1 MKNQRENTNPGHS
14 SDEKIIDALTPHCSF
29 RASDG
34 LKERVLAEARRET
47 EKESRRTRPLFTR
60 LRATAAFAAAAA
72 ILLALLIINPA
83 EMYRANAAGRLL
95 DAAAEIFGSTPSFG
109 MTIEVR
115 TLPQENFSY
124 IDADAKFVRHE
135 LTVEPS
141 TGRWRL
147 AKPKRVAVS
156 DGSDVRVYNPET
168 ALGTIFPAG
177 SMGVIEDFSQIL
189 DPYMMLLQE
198 EARVRGNR
206 NYSCQKVVA
215 GDVITL
221 TVNAPAEGDFANDY
235 LRNTSISESDT
246 RRAYRFDRESGRLL
260 EMQIDLWRNKK
271 AITILRITDI
281 AYGKPVDE
289 AVFASPAGIEWLDRR
304 TDSPADGESQFV
316 GITPE
321 QAVEKMFAAMRTWD
335 EGVLKEVLSYYHLDA
350 LKRTYEGCRLIAHKQ
365 HFRSGTYG
373 GVFVPCR
380 ILFADGRKEDIVV
393 AVRNDNERGAWL
405 ADGGI

>member
-115 TLPQENFSY
+115 TLPQENFAY
-124 IDADAKFVRHE
+124 IDADAKFVKHS

-156 DGSDVRVYNPET
+156 GGRDVRVYNPET

>member
-1 MKNQRENTNPGHS
+1 MKNQRENTNSGHS
-14 SDEKIIDALTPHCSF
+14 SEEKIIDALTPHCSF
-29 RASDG
+29 RASNG

-47 EKESRRTRPLFTR
+47 EKENRRTKPLFTR

-72 ILLALLIINPA
+72 VLLALFVINPA
-83 EMYRANAAGRLL
+83 KMYRANAAGRLL
-95 DAAAEIFGSTPSFG
+95 DNAAEIFGSTPSFG

-124 IDADAKFVRHE
+124 IDADAKFVRHS

-147 AKPKRVAVS
+147 AKPMRVAVCGGG
-156 DGSDVRVYNPET
+156 DIRVYNPET

-177 SMGVIEDFSQIL
+177 SMGVIEDFAQML

-198 EARVRGNR
+198 ETRVRDNR

-221 TVNAPAEGDFANDY
+221 TVNAPAEGDFTNAY
-235 LRNTSISESDT
+235 LRNTTISQSDT

-260 EMQIDLWRNKK
+260 EMQIDLWRDKK
-271 AITILRITDI
+271 AVTILRITDI

-289 AVFASPAGIEWLDRR
+289 AAFAAPAGIEWLDKRIS
-304 TDSPADGESQFV
+304 SPADGESQFV

-321 QAVEKMFAAMRTWD
+321 QAVEKMFAAMRAWD
-335 EGVLKEVLSYYHLDA
+335 EGVLKEVLAYYHLDV
-350 LKRTYEGCRLIAHKQ
+350 LKRRYEGCRLIAHKQ
-365 HFRSGTYG
+365 HFRSGIYG

>member
-1 MKNQRENTNPGHS
+1 MKNQRENTNYGHS

-29 RASDG
+29 RASNG

-47 EKESRRTRPLFTR
+47 EKENRRTKPLFIR
-60 LRATAAFAAAAA
+60 LRAAAAFAAAAA
-72 ILLALLIINPA
+72 VLLALFVINPA

-124 IDADAKFVRHE
+124 IDADAKFVRHS

-147 AKPKRVAVS
+147 AKPMRVAVCGGG
-156 DGSDVRVYNPET
+156 DIRVYNPET

-177 SMGVIEDFSQIL
+177 STGVIEDFAQIL

-198 EARVRGNR
+198 EARVRDNR

-215 GDVITL
+215 GDIITL
-221 TVNAPAEGDFANDY
+221 TVNAPAEGDFTNAY
-235 LRNTSISESDT
+235 LRNTTISQSDT

-260 EMQIDLWRNKK
+260 EMQIDLWRDKK
-271 AITILRITDI
+271 AVTILRITDI

-289 AVFASPAGIEWLDRR
+289 ATFAAPAGIEWLDKRVS
-304 TDSPADGESQFV
+304 SPADGESQFV

-335 EGVLKEVLSYYHLDA
+335 EGVLKEVLAYYHLDA
-350 LKRTYEGCRLIAHKQ
+350 LKRTYYGCRLIAHKQ
-365 HFRSGTYG
+365 HFRSGIYG
-373 GVFVPCR
+373 GAFVPCR

>member
-1 MKNQRENTNPGHS
+1 MKNQRENTNYGHS

-47 EKESRRTRPLFTR
+47 EKESRRTKPLFTR
-60 LRATAAFAAAAA
+60 LRAAAAFAAAAA
-72 ILLALLIINPA
+72 VLLTLFVINPA
-83 EMYRANAAGRLL
+83 EMYRANAAGRML
-95 DAAAEIFGSTPSFG
+95 DNAAEIFGSTPSFG

-124 IDADAKFVRHE
+124 IDADAKFVKHC

-147 AKPKRVAVS
+147 AKPKHVAVS
-156 DGSDVRVYNPET
+156 DGNDVRVYNPET

-177 SMGVIEDFSQIL
+177 SMGVIEDFAQML

-198 EARVRGNR
+198 ETRVRDNK

-221 TVNAPAEGDFANDY
+221 TVNAPAEGDFTNAY
-235 LRNTSISESDT
+235 LRNTTISQSDT

-260 EMQIDLWRNKK
+260 EMQIDLWRDKK
-271 AITILRITDI
+271 AVTILRITDI
-281 AYGKPVDE
+281 AYGKPVDAAAF
-289 AVFASPAGIEWLDRR
+289 AVPAGIEWLDKRVS
-304 TDSPADGESQFV
+304 SPADGESQFV

-321 QAVEKMFAAMRTWD
+321 QAVEKMFAAMRAWD
-335 EGVLKEVLSYYHLDA
+335 EGVLKEVLAYYHLDA
-350 LKRTYEGCRLIAHKQ
+350 LKRTYYGCRLIAHKQ
-365 HFRSGTYG
+365 HFRSGIYG

>member
-47 EKESRRTRPLFTR
+47 EKESRRTKPLFTR

-72 ILLALLIINPA
+72 VLLALFVINPS

-147 AKPKRVAVS
+147 AKPMRVAVCGGG
-156 DGSDVRVYNPET
+156 DIRVYNPET

-177 SMGVIEDFSQIL
+177 STGVIEDFAQML

-198 EARVRGNR
+198 EARVRDNR

-221 TVNAPAEGDFANDY
+221 TVNAPAEGDFTNAY
-235 LRNTSISESDT
+235 LRNTTISQSDT

-260 EMQIDLWRNKK
+260 EMQIDLWRDKK
-271 AITILRITDI
+271 AVTILRITDI
-281 AYGKPVDE
+281 AYGKPVDAAAF
-289 AVFASPAGIEWLDRR
+289 AVPAGIEWLDKRVS
-304 TDSPADGESQFV
+304 SPADGESQFV

-335 EGVLKEVLSYYHLDA
+335 EGVLKEVLAYYHLDA
-350 LKRTYEGCRLIAHKQ
+350 LKRRYEGCRLIAHKQ

>member
-1 MKNQRENTNPGHS
+1 MKNQRENTNSGHS

-29 RASDG
+29 RASNG

-47 EKESRRTRPLFTR
+47 DEKSRRTKPLFTR
-60 LRATAAFAAAAA
+60 LRAAAAFAAAAA
-72 ILLALLIINPA
+72 VLLALFVINPA

-124 IDADAKFVRHE
+124 IDADAKFVRHS

-147 AKPKRVAVS
+147 AKPMRVAVCGGG
-156 DGSDVRVYNPET
+156 DIRVYNPET

-177 SMGVIEDFSQIL
+177 STGVIEDFAQML

-198 EARVRGNR
+198 EARVRDNR

-221 TVNAPAEGDFANDY
+221 TVNAPAEGDFTNAY
-235 LRNTSISESDT
+235 LRNTTISQSDT

-260 EMQIDLWRNKK
+260 EMQIDLWRDKK
-271 AITILRITDI
+271 AVTILRITDI

-289 AVFASPAGIEWLDRR
+289 ATFAAPAGIAWLDKRVS
-304 TDSPADGESQFV
+304 SPADGESQFV

-335 EGVLKEVLSYYHLDA
+335 EGVLKEVLAYYHLGA
-350 LKRTYEGCRLIAHKQ
+350 LKRRYEGCRLIAHKQ
-365 HFRSGTYG
+365 HFRSGIYG

-380 ILFADGRKEDIVV
+380 IVFADGRKEDIVV

>member
-1 MKNQRENTNPGHS
+1 MKNQRENTDSGHS

-60 LRATAAFAAAAA
+60 LRAAAAFAAAAA
-72 ILLALLIINPA
+72 VLLALFVINPA

-147 AKPKRVAVS
+147 AKPMRVAVCGGG
-156 DGSDVRVYNPET
+156 DIRVYNPET

-177 SMGVIEDFSQIL
+177 STGVIEDFAQML

-198 EARVRGNR
+198 EARVRDNR

-221 TVNAPAEGDFANDY
+221 TVNAPAEGDFTNAY
-235 LRNTSISESDT
+235 LRNTTISQSDT

-260 EMQIDLWRNKK
+260 EMQIDLWRDKK
-271 AITILRITDI
+271 AVTILRITDI
-281 AYGKPVDE
+281 AYGKPVDAAAF
-289 AVFASPAGIEWLDRR
+289 AVPAGIEWLDKRVS
-304 TDSPADGESQFV
+304 SPADGESQFV

-335 EGVLKEVLSYYHLDA
+335 EGVLKEVLAYYHLDA
-350 LKRTYEGCRLIAHKQ
+350 LKRRYEGCRLIAHKQ
-365 HFRSGTYG
+365 HFRSGIYG

-380 ILFADGRKEDIVV
+380 IVFADGRKEDIVV